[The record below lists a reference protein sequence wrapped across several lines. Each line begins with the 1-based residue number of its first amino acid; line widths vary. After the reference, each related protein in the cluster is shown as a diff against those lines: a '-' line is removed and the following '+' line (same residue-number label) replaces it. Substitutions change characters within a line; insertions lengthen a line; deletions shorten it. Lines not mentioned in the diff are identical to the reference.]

1 MYAAMII
8 ITAIV
13 VFPFLWMV
21 LLSFKS
27 SSEIMSNPLAMP
39 KAFNLDNFKHALET
53 LNFPQLYAN
62 TFVVCILSV
71 VLELIITFCSSF
83 VIARMEFKHPK
94 AKSLLYGFLILGLS
108 VSPFILLFPVYKINI
123 FFGLSGKWALIF
135 PYAASSISFNTLL
148 LTAYLKQLPT
158 EIDEAAVIDGCNIWQ
173 LMVKVILPMAKPVIA
188 TIVIFNVLYIW
199 NEYPYASVMLKDVS
213 DYTLSMGASF
223 FKGNYTVDYG
233 GIVAITGF
241 AIGKITFTISCQ
253 MLQPSITAASSISV
267 GSCFKYAVRRSVL
280 NEIELA
286 AYGKINAHF
295 PLNPKKILI
304 LYTGNN
310 KINGETDNPKIKNPY
325 NKLFAFGCLNSIL
338 AITKELQNVIISSN
352 TTDNIHTTKVFAY
365 NCGKFNVS
373 NACLKL
379 SRLNAFG
386 IANGLDMISELDLN
400 ESNTIL

>member
-1 MYAAMII
+1 MVPKRKKIAMYAAMII

-62 TFVVCILSV
+62 TFVVCIVSV

-108 VSPFILLFPVYKINI
+108 V
-123 FFGLSGKWALIF
+123 
-135 PYAASSISFNTLL
+135 SFNTLL

-233 GIVAITGF
+233 GIVASSLMIIVPELIFYGLF
-241 AIGKITFTISCQ
+241 QKNIVEG
-253 MLQPSITAASSISV
+253 MTA
-267 GSCFKYAVRRSVL
+267 GAVK
-280 NEIELA
+280 
-286 AYGKINAHF
+286 G
-295 PLNPKKILI
+295 
-304 LYTGNN
+304 
-310 KINGETDNPKIKNPY
+310 
-325 NKLFAFGCLNSIL
+325 
-338 AITKELQNVIISSN
+338 
-352 TTDNIHTTKVFAY
+352 
-365 NCGKFNVS
+365 
-373 NACLKL
+373 
-379 SRLNAFG
+379 
-386 IANGLDMISELDLN
+386 
-400 ESNTIL
+400 

>member
-1 MYAAMII
+1 MVPKRKKIAMYAAMII

-62 TFVVCILSV
+62 TFVVCIVSV

-108 VSPFILLFPVYKINI
+108 VSPFILLFPVYK
-123 FFGLSGKWALIF
+123 IF

-233 GIVAITGF
+233 GIVASSLMIIVPELIFYGLF
-241 AIGKITFTISCQ
+241 QKNIVEG
-253 MLQPSITAASSISV
+253 MTA
-267 GSCFKYAVRRSVL
+267 GAVK
-280 NEIELA
+280 
-286 AYGKINAHF
+286 G
-295 PLNPKKILI
+295 
-304 LYTGNN
+304 
-310 KINGETDNPKIKNPY
+310 
-325 NKLFAFGCLNSIL
+325 
-338 AITKELQNVIISSN
+338 
-352 TTDNIHTTKVFAY
+352 
-365 NCGKFNVS
+365 
-373 NACLKL
+373 
-379 SRLNAFG
+379 
-386 IANGLDMISELDLN
+386 
-400 ESNTIL
+400 